1 MLQTKS
7 HYDFIELEVFSF
19 IRSKYQAAGNP
30 EFKRTHD
37 HFTRLSTL
45 ISKPV
50 CELYKFPVEITVKA
64 L

>member
-19 IRSKYQAAGNP
+19 IRSKYHAAGNP

-37 HFTRLSTL
+37 HFTRPSTL
-45 ISKPV
+45 IS
-50 CELYKFPVEITVKA
+50 
-64 L
+64 

>member
-37 HFTRLSTL
+37 HFTRPSTL
-45 ISKPV
+45 ISF
-50 CELYKFPVEITVKA
+50 CELCKFPVEITAKA